1 MKNILLFIFITFFSI
16 LHSQVI
22 KGFVVDDL
30 RVNIVGAKLTNLS
43 TKEVVLSDFDG
54 SFAIKGV
61 IGDKLSVYMVNFQT
75 DRKSVV

>member
-1 MKNILLFIFITFFSI
+1 MKNILLFVFITFFSI
-16 LHSQVI
+16 LHSQVT

-54 SFAIKGV
+54 SFAPTI
-61 IGDKLSVYMVNFQT
+61 FT
-75 DRKSVV
+75 RKSSTTNPLITCE